1 MKIHS
6 LLWILFK
13 QFDESYSSEFSYPA
27 LLLFMEKLKGKDL
40 LEKKLTVLIKVLK
53 RKWAADY

>member
-40 LEKKLTVLIKVLK
+40 LGKN
-53 RKWAADY
+53 